1 MHLKQNCFNGFYSTY
16 YLRKVVKEYPAE
28 NIHNQNKMQ
37 KFIYVYMN
45 FGMSFYDH
53 FLLCLLCFS
62 KRE

>member
-1 MHLKQNCFNGFYSTY
+1 
-16 YLRKVVKEYPAE
+16 LRKVVKESPAE